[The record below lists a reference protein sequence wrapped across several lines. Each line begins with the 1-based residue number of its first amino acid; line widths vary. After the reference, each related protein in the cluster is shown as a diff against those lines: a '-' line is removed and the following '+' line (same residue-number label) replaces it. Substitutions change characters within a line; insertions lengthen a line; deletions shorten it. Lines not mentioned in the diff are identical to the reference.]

1 MVTVASAISSAA
13 ASAANDTASNSS
25 ASFTVL
31 QNAGLPAVTV
41 NSPPKVNFAVFSD
54 GAVKLGLTTT
64 NVSFALAKL
73 VPGAN
78 GNPDQWVSYIYRTET
93 ATAGVGP
100 NGAPKL
106 ATAKQATTDTK
117 AATQLVY
124 NPDGYYTYTFS
135 TDIKDSTKTNGV
147 VFEPNLT
154 HRIAIQLSYTNKA
167 GATVRVNPYFDFT
180 VDANGN
186 AVAVDAGKTRKMV
199 DIATC
204 NGCHN
209 KLAFHGGGRIDT
221 QFCVMCHNS
230 GTTDANSGNVLD
242 LRTMAHK
249 IHFGRHLKER
259 FGEDYTI
266 WGYRDTKYDYA
277 EVGFPQDP
285 RNCATCHSAAIAGT
299 PQGDNWKSK
308 PSKEACMTCHK
319 SGTGSNWDSIHV
331 ATLKLG
337 ATAAAVTHSTCASC
351 HGSGTQWVRSR
362 CTGAG
367 GAERQELPEQH
378 RERHLEDSTHR
389 DHRGRVDGHLRHQP
403 GHRRRLTCGRLHG
416 RGDQG
421 RPGNSI
427 TSCNTNYRWSAVL
440 PRPFPASRRTSS
452 AYSRCMSH
460 QRV

>member
-1 MVTVASAISSAA
+1 M
-13 ASAANDTASNSS
+13 
-25 ASFTVL
+25 
-31 QNAGLPAVTV
+31 
-41 NSPPKVNFAVFSD
+41 
-54 GAVKLGLTTT
+54 
-64 NVSFALAKL
+64 
-73 VPGAN
+73 
-78 GNPDQWVSYIYRTET
+78 
-93 ATAGVGP
+93 
-100 NGAPKL
+100 
-106 ATAKQATTDTK
+106 
-117 AATQLVY
+117 Y

-242 LRTMAHK
+242 LRTMAYK

-337 ATAAAVTHSTCASC
+337 ATAAAVTNSTCASR
-351 HGSGTQWVRSR
+351 HGSGTQWSSEQGTLVQEVQNAKNYQSNIESVTLKTAPTATTAGVLTVKYSVTNPATGAAYDLREG
-362 CTGAG
+362 CTGA
-367 GAERQELPEQH
+367 ATK
-378 RERHLEDSTHR
+378 D
-389 DHRGRVDGHLRHQP
+389 DA
-403 GHRRRLTCGRLHG
+403 
-416 RGDQG
+416 
-421 RPGNSI
+421 GNSI

-452 AYSRCMSH
+452 AYSRCMSAPTCLS
-460 QRV
+460 RRPTTPPRTPVAGPEPWASTTARIITP